1 MYKASSNSGR
11 VSKTLYV
18 SDKKIVEKRTKDV
31 NKKIYNTSGVVKK
44 TDCNAKITEIEKKIQ
59 EVTGATPKAALNK
72 KTTEIESKI
81 PDASHFVNTPEFER
95 LANIGFNTTRKE
107 TVKSLAS
114 KVEDD

>member
-1 MYKASSNSGR
+1 M
-11 VSKTLYV
+11 L
-18 SDKKIVEKRTKDV
+18 IKRYIILVGWLKRLTATQKLQRL
-31 NKKIYNTSGVVKK
+31 K
-44 TDCNAKITEIEKKIQ
+44 KKIQ